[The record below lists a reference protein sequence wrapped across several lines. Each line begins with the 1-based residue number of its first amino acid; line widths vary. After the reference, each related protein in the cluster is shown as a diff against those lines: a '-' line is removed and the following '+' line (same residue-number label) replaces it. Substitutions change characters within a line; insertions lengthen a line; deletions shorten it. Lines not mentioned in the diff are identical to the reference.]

1 MSFAKDSCR
10 IGFVIFTLLN
20 PSFPLNPEV
29 LPPICY
35 NTDFTF
41 SNEYY
46 ENVYDLKDMYS
57 VTYVKNG
64 DEYKMTTGAY
74 KKAKVYNIYDMAGN
88 LSEWTMEGLDTMC
101 HVLRGDGDTVTLRGA
116 DWPAWT
122 PDYDELGMYFG
133 GGFRP
138 SLYIK

>member
-64 DEYKMTTGAY
+64 DEYISEGDLVLRNTWK
-74 KKAKVYNIYDMAGN
+74 KICENPVKAKQKAFCELQKRLIKHEHTMNRLRKRYGTHLERLISNIKN
-88 LSEWTMEGLDTMC
+88 WLD
-101 HVLRGDGDTVTLRGA
+101 L
-116 DWPAWT
+116 
-122 PDYDELGMYFG
+122 FN
-133 GGFRP
+133 
-138 SLYIK
+138 